1 MAPLGTW
8 TDFFAVAA
16 ASGAARG
23 TSRSFWGWGTAVVDR
38 AILEEGGRERERERK
53 RESEG
58 RRERETE
65 GGRESENL
73 KVRQFQKSYDFAG

>member
-1 MAPLGTW
+1 MPREGHQDRFGDGRRPLSIGRYW
-8 TDFFAVAA
+8 KKA
-16 ASGAARG
+16 G
-23 TSRSFWGWGTAVVDR
+23 
-38 AILEEGGRERERERK
+38 ERERERERK